1 MILEKYEDFFV
12 PTEDVWSKLNY
23 KNMSHKNKMNAI
35 IKNKKLIHNFD
46 DDIDN
51 SILHALN
58 YYDNINS
65 FVMFGKNKKDSY
77 KYYLDNFKN
86 DYILYGI
93 KHIEIDI
100 KILHKIMYQLLFSR
114 LIIKTKTDLY
124 NYIEENYSYL
134 HNLDKEST
142 LDITILVV
150 CKRDINKKYPSRD
163 CVDSNFVIYIPN
175 TKEEIWNTACVFFS
189 STTLKF
195 LENQNF
201 DFFLTKD
208 MEKSKKMFLRYR
220 KWLNLNIDGTY
231 QSQFMLFSSVI
242 LYLLGH
248 RSMNDLDLYIHTIPE
263 DIQDKL
269 KEFKDNEVFNFI
281 DFKIKNTD
289 NWPTYWNTWLDE
301 WSLKCGAKYFEEVL
315 ANPKYH
321 FYFLGVKIISIDC
334 DIVRR
339 LERNRPR
346 AVADLLALRKRYV
359 YKIKIPP
366 ILELSVKYISIIDKT
381 QTEIDKLIEEGGVLN
396 EQNREVKVEYKTDI
410 KKFIDTVIYAL
421 SSRYRMTFTI
431 DEIKRELNMIYDEKK
446 ERNIDFDIKKRIKIT
461 VKKK

>member
-1 MILEKYEDFFV
+1 MILKKYEDFFL

-23 KNMSHKNKMNAI
+23 KNMVHKNKMNEI

-46 DDIDN
+46 EHIDN
-51 SILHALN
+51 TVLHALN

-65 FVMFGKNKKDSY
+65 FVVFGKNKKEAY
-77 KYYLDNFKN
+77 KYYLDNFKD

-93 KHIEIDI
+93 KHLQIDV
-100 KILHKIMYQLLFSR
+100 KTLYKIMYQLLFSR

-124 NYIEENYSYL
+124 NYIEDNFNYL
-134 HNLDKEST
+134 HNLDKESSLNT
-142 LDITILVV
+142 TVLLV
-150 CKRDINKKYPSRD
+150 CKRNIDKKYPAND
-163 CVDSNFVIYIPN
+163 ILDSKFCIYIPN
-175 TKEEIWNTACVFFS
+175 TKEEIWHCASVFFS
-189 STTLKF
+189 STSLKF

-208 MEKSKKMFLRYR
+208 MEKSKKMFLKYR
-220 KWLNLNIDGTY
+220 KWLNLNIDGNY
-231 QSQFMLFSSVI
+231 QSQFMLFSSSI

-248 RSMNDLDLYIHTIPE
+248 RAMNDLDLYVHNVPETIH
-263 DIQDKL
+263 DKL

-281 DFKIKNTD
+281 DFKVKNTD
-289 NWPTYWNTWLDE
+289 NWPIYWNTWLDQ
-301 WSLKCGAKYFEEVL
+301 WAVKCGAKYFEELL

-346 AVADLLALRKRYV
+346 AVADLIALRKRYV

-366 ILELSVKYISIIDKT
+366 VSELSIKYISIIDKT
-381 QTEIDKLIEEGGVLN
+381 ESEIDKLVEDGGILN
-396 EQNREVKVEYKTDI
+396 NENREVKIEYKTDI

-421 SSRYRMTFTI
+421 STRYRMTFTI
-431 DEIKRELNMIYDEKK
+431 EEIKRELNMHYDEKK
-446 ERNIDFDIKKRIKIT
+446 ERNINFDIKKRIKIT
-461 VKKK
+461 IKKK